1 MTTTRPNRNRNQ
13 SSGRHQMQQK
23 QSGDQ
28 HVLPLDEPTEDPHRP
43 HRVSREDMQKLKPA
57 DSDPDDSASRE

>member
-1 MTTTRPNRNRNQ
+1 MTATSPNRNRNQ
-13 SSGRHQMQQK
+13 SSDRHQMQQK

-28 HVLPLDEPTEDPHRP
+28 HVLPLDEPAEDPRRP

-57 DSDPDDSASRE
+57 DPDPDDSASRE